1 MIKKYSFSFLI
12 ANCFLILISA
22 YFGSFWLINTQLAF
36 ISSFFIT
43 LASYFSYKKMINH
56 RIKTNDIPNFDDD
69 FDDINKNH
77 DKSNNLNKKTNI
89 LIKKNKKEKIKQTIK
104 SYKGFLAPLRLAS
117 YAFLILSFLF
127 LNAKNWLLVF
137 PFLLG
142 LSIIP
147 TISLMSIF
155 INNIYKS
162 NS

>member
-1 MIKKYSFSFLI
+1 
-12 ANCFLILISA
+12 
-22 YFGSFWLINTQLAF
+22 
-36 ISSFFIT
+36 
-43 LASYFSYKKMINH
+43 MINH

-89 LIKKNKKEKIKQTIK
+89 STKQNKKEKIKQTIK

-155 INNIYKS
+155 INNIYQS